1 MEKYGVQKVKF
12 ILQNF
17 YLSLK
22 RQLPMALKCKMA
34 LNWRKIDVF
43 LNSENS
49 GFIDI
54 IWIEADIK
62 VEILQNWHLW

>member
-1 MEKYGVQKVKF
+1 MIIIKYKMEKYGVQKVKF

-34 LNWRKIDVF
+34 LN
-43 LNSENS
+43 
-49 GFIDI
+49 
-54 IWIEADIK
+54 
-62 VEILQNWHLW
+62 